1 MISLADLK
9 LYIGALEDGDD
20 ADDVLGGI
28 EERAVELVQRATGM
42 FLGNSSAHTFFA
54 SGDGS
59 AVIWMPAEVSAVT
72 AVEVRPTVASD
83 YETLDSDAFEFNNGE
98 NAFYKAQRLIRV
110 DGSAWPEGDALIR
123 VTVTRGY
130 AADTEPPAIRQL
142 VMDLVNFHYRAGR
155 KLFLESGGSPDVSKV
170 PGWDRVIAM
179 YRAPNY
185 A

>member
-20 ADDVLGGI
+20 ADDVLTDL
-28 EERAVELVQRATGM
+28 ELWAVATVEQATGRY
-42 FLGNSSAHTFFA
+42 FGA
-54 SGDGS
+54 SGSVTWLLDGYGGTS
-59 AVIWMPAEVSAVT
+59 FFLPDTVT
-72 AVEVRPTVASD
+72 AVASVSYRGSISADFTALTV
-83 YETLDSDAFEFNNGE
+83 TGE
-98 NAFYKAQRLIRV
+98 YIVSGQKVYRV
-110 DGSAWPEGDALIR
+110 DGGEWPEGEGLIQ
-123 VTVTRGY
+123 VVATRGY
-130 AADTEPPAIRQL
+130 AAGAEPMPIRTL
-142 VMDLVNFHYRAGR
+142 VKDLVNFQYRAGR

>member
-20 ADDVLGGI
+20 ADDVLAGI
-28 EERAVELVQRATGM
+28 EERAVELVSRATGM
-42 FLGNSSAHTFFA
+42 FLGASSTHTFFA

-59 AVIWMPAEVSAVT
+59 AVLWLPAEVSAVAT
-72 AVEVRPTVASD
+72 VEVRPTLASA
-83 YETLDSDAFEFNNGE
+83 YETLDSDAFEFNTSE
-98 NAFYKAQRLIRV
+98 YAFYKSQRLLRV

-123 VTVTRGY
+123 LTVTRGY
-130 AADTEPPAIRQL
+130 ATDTEPPAIRQL

-155 KLFLESGGSPDVSKV
+155 KLFLESGGSPDVSQV